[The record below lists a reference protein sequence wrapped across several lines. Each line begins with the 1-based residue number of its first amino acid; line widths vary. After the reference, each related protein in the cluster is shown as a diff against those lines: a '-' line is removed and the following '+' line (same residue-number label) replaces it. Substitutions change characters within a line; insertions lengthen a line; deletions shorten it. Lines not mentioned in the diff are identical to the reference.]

1 MLGHNAVYHLIHLF
15 QIISPPKILC
25 QITVSLIID
34 ILSKKPHLI
43 DPEGKGHTLEMQ
55 KRKPAG
61 SWVPE
66 VFVEQSSSTNSEPPT
81 PGPLQER
88 VVILH
93 SCLSYFYSGFL

>member
-1 MLGHNAVYHLIHLF
+1 MRTSRNLPQGQPMPALCPLF
-15 QIISPPKILC
+15 PCPPSYPLKHGDDGWSCI
-25 QITVSLIID
+25 
-34 ILSKKPHLI
+34 P

-66 VFVEQSSSTNSEPPT
+66 AFVEQSSSTNSEPPT
-81 PGPLQER
+81 PRPLQER